1 MELISRERQNRGRPV
16 ESCCTNDGES
26 RSFAI
31 CFTKVCSNRGFHVS
45 AMKRSRSPAQ
55 VSHSLTG
62 APGAFPVTVGA
73 PRSCHSRPFLGWKL
87 AAGGLRSCHK
97 LHAASLDHQNP
108 PVYFITRYSPCTYP
122 HLEPVTRHIASL
134 ACQYGEISPEQ

>member
-1 MELISRERQNRGRPV
+1 MELISRERQDHGRPV

-31 CFTKVCSNRGFHVS
+31 CFTNVCRNHGFHVS
-45 AMKRSRSPAQ
+45 AMKRSKSPGQ
-55 VSHSLTG
+55 VLHSLTG
-62 APGAFPVTVGA
+62 APGAFPVPVGA
-73 PRSCHSRPFLGWKL
+73 PRSSILRLETRGRRASIL
-87 AAGGLRSCHK
+87 SQAACCI
-97 LHAASLDHQNP
+97 LDHQNP

-122 HLEPVTRHIASL
+122 HLEPVTRHIAPL